1 LGVASDLL
9 RLDRHL
15 EECHDA
21 DTTISAI
28 RGVVEHLSL

>member
-9 RLDRHL
+9 SLVRHL
-15 EECHDA
+15 EEFHDA
-21 DTTISAI
+21 DTAISDI